1 MRYLATLK
9 MSFDTQDQLLGLGL
23 IEEPIF
29 RGWESDFLN
38 PCPSYKYYDSYLT
51 LLNNVIIDDS
61 GLYK

>member
-1 MRYLATLK
+1 